1 MIPPFLECFIFAKF
15 RKILNFAKIKPSRYF
30 LNLKYGS
37 IFHFFLEFLLF
48 YQFYLTYPY
57 QPVEK
62 IRTPPPPQKKKKKK
76 KKKTNSRTSAARW
89 PHVDPWRYHGHCN
102 VKITSPCRI
111 SAYSGFSGS
120 LFSCFS
126 YLKYGVHVFSGEQE
140 KESITLHLCEDGME
154 KFVPRDHRLSPLGE
168 PRGANR
174 WSSGRFFLSHPH
186 THDLTSIHLNIQYRW
201 THRADASHRSDRW
214 ILH

>member
-76 KKKTNSRTSAARW
+76 KKKKRTAARRPPADRTSIRDGIMVIVMLKLRR
-89 PHVDPWRYHGHCN
+89 HVASQPTQDFLE
-102 VKITSPCRI
+102 V
-111 SAYSGFSGS
+111 F
-120 LFSCFS
+120 F
-126 YLKYGVHVFSGEQE
+126 HVFH
-140 KESITLHLCEDGME
+140 I
-154 KFVPRDHRLSPLGE
+154 
-168 PRGANR
+168 
-174 WSSGRFFLSHPH
+174 
-186 THDLTSIHLNIQYRW
+186 
-201 THRADASHRSDRW
+201 
-214 ILH
+214 